1 MKKIL
6 ITGGSGF
13 VGGHLL
19 AQAQTSYE
27 VHALYNKNP
36 SQIKN
41 IVTHQFDLS
50 DVSQIRNILDNIT
63 PDIIIHTA
71 AIANLD
77 QCEENPDA
85 AVLVNLKATE
95 ALANWAHKTGTRF
108 IFTSTDM
115 VFDGVN
121 GNYTESDPPN
131 PISLYSNTKV
141 SAEQFIVANISNYV
155 IARVALVYG
164 IGITQQ
170 TSFFEKMI
178 KELKNGKKITLFY
191 DQFRSPILVNNLAE
205 ALLELAEN
213 DFVGIIHLAGN
224 ERISRWDFGLKTC
237 HVLGLPAQN
246 IIKASMFDFVGAAFR
261 PQDISFNID
270 LAKKILKVKLLS
282 CNEGLEKIKVKYE
295 DKKST

>member
-77 QCEENPDA
+77 QCEENPYA

-205 ALLELAEN
+205 ALLELVEN
-213 DFVGIIHLAGN
+213 DFVGIIHLAGK

-237 HVLGLPAQN
+237 HILGLPSQN